1 VVSVHSCRYCD
12 EERRTIGG
20 LYDHVLDDHSEAVL
34 AYWVDEYDVSPP
46 RSGHQTRLGAVA

>member
-1 VVSVHSCRYCD
+1 MVSVHSCRYCD